1 MLSYCHNIF
10 YLFVITLCL
19 VIQTGCS
26 PAQDHVHSQL
36 RYPINVTDR
45 DVNTV
50 QLNQPA
56 QRIVCLFE
64 ASVDDLYMLGAGEAI
79 VGIPAKIYTSSDL
92 YRAYSILDR
101 RIHEKKI
108 ATPSNWEAS
117 TNIES
122 VVALQ
127 PDLVIVSA
135 GQKDVIQI
143 LNKMHIPVYS
153 VLSEN
158 LQQTRKELLDLG
170 KLTGKS
176 KRASELVDFIDHEI
190 QSIQQR
196 NHAQSNQKTIYYGWS
211 GGRIFST
218 SGRDS
223 MPNTVM
229 TLAGARNVVNTAID
243 QPNVNPEKLIE
254 WNPDV
259 ILLWNTNPKQVYQR
273 PELKTLTA
281 VKQQHVFNLSPSF
294 LFNPHTP
301 KILLAANQLN
311 HWVYPAPHSA
321 HAATQDKL
329 RILTQFYGKTAAE
342 QLIQYANDVNKE

>member
-1 MLSYCHNIF
+1 MLSYCRSICYSILTSIF
-10 YLFVITLCL
+10 IL
-19 VIQTGCS
+19 VQTGCS
-26 PAQDHVHSQL
+26 SSQDHANLDVHSS
-36 RYPINVTDR
+36 INVTDR
-45 DVNTV
+45 YGNTV

-64 ASVDDLYMLGAGEAI
+64 ASVDDLYMLGAGQSI
-79 VGIPAKIYTSSDL
+79 IGIPAKIYTSSDL
-92 YRAYSILDR
+92 YHAYSILDR
-101 RIHEKKI
+101 RIHAKQI

-170 KLTGKS
+170 QLTGKS
-176 KRASELVDFIDHEI
+176 KRANELVDFIDHEI
-190 QSIQQR
+190 QAIQQR
-196 NHAQSNQKTIYYGWS
+196 NHAQSDQKTIYYGWS

-229 TLAGARNVVNTAID
+229 TLAGARNVVQTRID

-259 ILLWNTNPKQVYQR
+259 ILLWNTNPKQIYQR
-273 PELKTLTA
+273 PELNTLTA
-281 VKQQHVFNLSPSF
+281 VKQQQVFNLSPSF

-301 KILLAANQLN
+301 KILLAANQLS
-311 HWVYPAPHSA
+311 HWIYPSA
-321 HAATQDKL
+321 TSTQAATQDKL

-342 QLIQYANDVNKE
+342 QLIQYANDVTKE